1 MNKAIFIISLICIN
15 LITGC
20 SMKYETN
27 YYENGKKVKS
37 ETKEVPIFKKKI
49 KDEK

>member
-1 MNKAIFIISLICIN
+1 MKNIWLINILFIIFM
-15 LITGC
+15 TGC